1 MTEPR
6 MGTPLQAVVGPDRMA
21 LQPQPLLDARDAAAQ
36 VIAAYLES
44 AEWAVRDKGGGEPTK
59 FRLNRCTFSW
69 PDPDQRLDYPSASI
83 DDGVDTY
90 EAHNLVPS
98 ALEETWH
105 QFGRNT
111 VLWKDSELVI
121 EFQVDFWA
129 NSEAHREAFAANLP
143 RIFNPTEIRA
153 GVILSGHPCYYFR
166 SVRATLVSVERINT
180 SDSVFANERR
190 LRTVIRAEID
200 SVHLRAAP
208 ALNPQLDVQAEEP

>member
-1 MTEPR
+1 MTQKI
-6 MGTPLQAVVGPDRMA
+6 GVPLNAVIGLDRMELKPA
-21 LQPQPLLDARDAAAQ
+21 PLLGPRDAAAQ

-44 AEWAVRDKGGGEPTK
+44 AEWVVASANCEEPTR

-83 DDGVDTY
+83 DDGVDTF

-121 EFQVDFWA
+121 DFQVDFWA
-129 NSEAHREAFAANLP
+129 NSDAHRQAFAANLP
-143 RIFNPTEIRA
+143 RLFNPTEIRA

-166 SVRATLVSVERINT
+166 SVRATLVSVERIDT
-180 SDSVFANERR
+180 TDGVFANERR

-208 ALNPQLDVQAEEP
+208 ALNPQLEVTAEEP